1 MKLFKSTDDKLAELG
16 FKKVADNVEGVRYKR
31 RVIKR
36 TSYTQRLKIFYQ
48 IQNHTFLIQTC
59 DENLLN
65 KDCTD
70 NAEVGLTIEE
80 AELAVKKAKEL
91 KKKREKFEK
100 RRNKANSK
108 P

>member
-16 FKKVADNVEGVRYKR
+16 FKKVADNVEGVRYRR
-31 RVIKR
+31 RVVKY
-36 TSYTQRLKIFYQ
+36 SYTQRLEISYKIH
-48 IQNHTFLIQTC
+48 NHSVLIQSY
-59 DENLLN
+59 DENLLDKECIGN
-65 KDCTD
+65 VG
-70 NAEVGLTIEE
+70 VGLTIEE
-80 AELAVKKAKEL
+80 AELALKKAKEF